1 MKKIFLLV
9 LIIISVAAIHSC
21 KKPRPIPVSPL
32 TGSEVDIYVA
42 GTMDGSGTG
51 YWKNKTFIPVPWF
64 SGGRIAVSGSDVYLN
79 GGPDYYLKNGTK
91 IPMEPP
97 FAFQPVNAELND
109 IVVSGSDVYVVVWEH
124 TFCQANVTRVAKY
137 WKNGKAI
144 LLTGSN
150 TCAAARHIAVSGS
163 DVYAAGSE
171 YNSNG
176 KEVAK
181 YWKNGNPIPLTDG
194 SVYIIPNGIA
204 VSGNDVYVAGS
215 EWNGTRY
222 IAKYWKNGNPI
233 PLTDGSKWSEARGIA
248 LSGSDVYVLGFEE
261 ITTGGSTIRVGK
273 YWKNGTA
280 VTLAFIDGS
289 RATAEPWDITVS
301 GNDVYVAGFSGINL
315 RPGNVWESKAVY
327 WKNGTPVILGNGSAR
342 GIAVVP

>member
-1 MKKIFLLV
+1 MKKISLLI
-9 LIIISVAAIHSC
+9 LIVISVATIYSC
-21 KKPRPIPVSPL
+21 KKPRPIPVSTL
-32 TGSEVDIYVA
+32 TSSEVDIYVA
-42 GTMDGSGTG
+42 GTMDGTGG
-51 YWKNKTFIPVPWF
+51 YWKNGTFIPGVW
-64 SGGRIAVSGSDVYLN
+64 GGRIAVSGSDIYLT
-79 GGPDYYLKNGTK
+79 GGGDYYWKNGTK

-109 IVVSGSDVYVVVWEH
+109 IVLSGSDVYVVVWEH

-150 TCAAARHIAVSGS
+150 TCAAARHIAASGS

-171 YNSNG
+171 YNSNR

-194 SVYIIPNGIA
+194 SIFISVHGIA
-204 VSGNDVYVAGS
+204 VSGSDVYVAGS

-222 IAKYWKNGNPI
+222 IAKYWKNGNAI

-248 LSGSDVYVLGFEE
+248 VSGSDVYVLGFEE
-261 ITTGGSTIRVGK
+261 ITTNGSTIRIGK

-280 VTLAFIDGS
+280 VTLAFTDGS
-289 RATAEPWDITVS
+289 QASAAPFDITVS
-301 GNDVYVAGFSGINL
+301 GNDVYVAGHILSGY
-315 RPGNVWESKAVY
+315 NVNTGYTVVKAVY
-327 WKNGTPVILGNGSAR
+327 WKNGTPVILGNGDAY
-342 GIAVVP
+342 GIAVVR